1 MYDAPVRRE
10 KGALQ
15 KKLRQFKVETSH
27 APNIRILIVG
37 AVGAGKSSFIN
48 SVNNVFQGRITCDA
62 LTDSTAGYSFTKVYK
77 TYKIKGDDGS
87 PLAFIFNDMM
97 GLQET
102 YETLHQDIIEAL
114 KGFVQ
119 EGYKFNP
126 ASPLSDKDHSYRS
139 DPSLEQQTFCL
150 VYVMEAN
157 TVSIMHD
164 EVIKRLKHIRL
175 AAADLD
181 MPQVI
186 IMTKPDEVCPLVK
199 KDIRKIYTS
208 KKIKAKM
215 EECRNLVGVPM
226 NHIFPVKNYHEEVD
240 TKDDMDFLILKAL
253 DQIVNIANDAQQRK
267 APSHKPEY
275 KTHHIKGHDGSPLAF
290 VFNDIMGLEEKSE
303 TLDQD
308 IIEALKGFVQEGY
321 KFNPASPLT
330 NKDHG
335 YRSHPSLE
343 HETFCLVHVM
353 AANSV
358 SMMDDKVIKRMKF
371 IRLAAADLDM
381 PQVIIMT
388 KPDEACP
395 LVKKD
400 IRKIYT
406 SKKIKAKMEVCRN
419 LVGVPMN
426 HIFPV
431 KNYHEEVD
439 TDDDMDFLIL
449 KALDQIVNIAS
460 DSQQRRAP
468 SHKPE

>member
-1 MYDAPVRRE
+1 MGGGQSTPSPPPPPNPEYDEPWRKMPWGE
-10 KGALQ
+10 KGALE

-27 APNIRILIVG
+27 APNIRILIAG

-62 LTDSTAGYSFTKVYK
+62 LTDSTAGTSTSFTKVYK
-77 TYKIKGDDGS
+77 THHIKGHDGS
-87 PLAFIFNDMM
+87 PLAFIFNDIM
-97 GLQET
+97 GLEESS
-102 YETLHQDIIEAL
+102 ETLDQDIIKAL

-126 ASPLSDKDHSYRS
+126 ASPLSDKDHGYRS
-139 DPSLEQQTFCL
+139 DPSFEQQ
-150 VYVMEAN
+150 
-157 TVSIMHD
+157 
-164 EVIKRLKHIRL
+164 
-175 AAADLD
+175 
-181 MPQVI
+181 
-186 IMTKPDEVCPLVK
+186 
-199 KDIRKIYTS
+199 
-208 KKIKAKM
+208 
-215 EECRNLVGVPM
+215 
-226 NHIFPVKNYHEEVD
+226 
-240 TKDDMDFLILKAL
+240 
-253 DQIVNIANDAQQRK
+253 
-267 APSHKPEY
+267 
-275 KTHHIKGHDGSPLAF
+275 
-290 VFNDIMGLEEKSE
+290 
-303 TLDQD
+303 
-308 IIEALKGFVQEGY
+308 
-321 KFNPASPLT
+321 
-330 NKDHG
+330 
-335 YRSHPSLE
+335 
-343 HETFCLVHVM
+343 TFCLVHVM

-358 SMMDDKVIKRMKF
+358 SMMNDEVIKRMKC

-395 LVKKD
+395 LVNKD

-406 SKKIKAKMEVCRN
+406 SKKIKAKMEECRN

-460 DSQQRRAP
+460 DAQQRKAP